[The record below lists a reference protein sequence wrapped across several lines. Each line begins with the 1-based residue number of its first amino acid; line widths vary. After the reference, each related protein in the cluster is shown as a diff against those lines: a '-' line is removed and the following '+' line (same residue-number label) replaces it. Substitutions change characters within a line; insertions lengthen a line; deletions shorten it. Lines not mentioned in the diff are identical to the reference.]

1 MKYKRVVRG
10 NLIKKQA
17 AYVVLLAV
25 GFSGCATT
33 DANYADR
40 NNIDSARSRCV
51 ELARSMGYRD
61 VAVDSIDR
69 DGRAEWKAR
78 LVVRKDGKD
87 RKERCEYNARTDRV
101 NMDD

>member
-1 MKYKRVVRG
+1 MKYKRFMRESIVKATY
-10 NLIKKQA
+10 L
-17 AYVVLLAV
+17 VLAL
-25 GFSGCATT
+25 GLSGCAAM

-61 VAVDSIDR
+61 VGVDSIDR
-69 DGRAEWKAR
+69 DGQSEWK
-78 LVVRKDGKD
+78 VRFVGRRDGKD

-101 NMDD
+101 HIDD